1 MMDCFSPTFS
11 KVFCPSI
18 KSKKKKRENSNF
30 LLVGLTLFLSS
41 RVFYSGIK
49 MGVNIVCTL
58 FFTEKPEL
66 EH

>member
-1 MMDCFSPTFS
+1 MTDCCSPTFF

-18 KSKKKKRENSNF
+18 KSKKKRENSNIF
-30 LLVGLTLFLSS
+30 TCWINIISGS

-58 FFTEKPEL
+58 FFTEKPGM